1 MNRIWRN
8 IGGNRTIKSKEYRE
22 WEKVADKYAYLT
34 PRVSFTEPV
43 AVEYV
48 FGRPDN
54 RRRDVANLE
63 KAVSDTLQRW
73 GILPDDC
80 LIHHLTL
87 RWGIAGEVAKGEVSV
102 CVTEL
107 QNAR

>member
-1 MNRIWRN
+1 MNSIWRN
-8 IGGNRTIKSKEYRE
+8 IGNNRTIKSKEYRV
-22 WEKVADKYAYLT
+22 WEKLADSYAYLT
-34 PRVSFTEPV
+34 PRVTFTEPV

-73 GILPDDC
+73 KIISDDC

-87 RWGIAGEVAKGEVSV
+87 RWATDGEVSKGQV
-102 CVTEL
+102 SVRVWEL
-107 QNAR
+107 QKAI